1 MRKYRV
7 KIRWLLL
14 VVVMIA
20 LAIVVGMTLKNK
32 NNRGD
37 DYRIGIFADD
47 GVAIVSISK
56 SRRMINFLKLNPEVK
71 VWIPSGMG
79 WYRNEVVKKILI
91 QENKKD
97 LAGDILFYNFGF
109 SADKIVFLKKTDSW
123 RTKFWWKIK
132 LGNLINKS
140 EVLDEDGD
148 TKADWLN
155 EVVLRDFS
163 EPRIL
168 KEDFKVSVI
177 NTSKENGLAGFITD
191 NLERLG
197 FSVVWVST
205 GENVEADGCT
215 VLYGNGVEGAYSWDV
230 LKKLF
235 NDKCKF
241 INNLS
246 LNNGEMEFY
255 FDDKFASVIKY
266 STYRK

>member
-1 MRKYRV
+1 MRKYKK
-7 KIRWLLL
+7 KIGWLLL
-14 VVVMIA
+14 IIV
-20 LAIVVGMTLKNK
+20 IVVIVVWVMFQKKTE
-32 NNRGD
+32 RGD
-37 DYRIGIFADD
+37 DYRVGVFADD

-56 SRRMINFLKLNPEVK
+56 SRRMINFLKLTPEVK

-79 WYRNEVVKKILI
+79 WYRSEVVKKILS

-109 SADKIVFLKKTDSW
+109 NADKIVFLKKMDSW

-140 EVLDEDGD
+140 EVLDKDGD
-148 TKADWLN
+148 IQIDWLN

-163 EPRIL
+163 EPKIL
-168 KEDFKVSVI
+168 KEDLKVSVI
-177 NTSKENGLAGFITD
+177 NRSKENGLAGFITD

-205 GENVEADGCT
+205 GENEEVGGCT
-215 VLYGNGVEGAYSWDV
+215 VLYGSEVEGTYSWDL

-235 NDKCKF
+235 SNKCKVVND
-241 INNLS
+241 IS
-246 LNNGEMEFY
+246 LNAGEVELY

-266 STYRK
+266 SSYKK